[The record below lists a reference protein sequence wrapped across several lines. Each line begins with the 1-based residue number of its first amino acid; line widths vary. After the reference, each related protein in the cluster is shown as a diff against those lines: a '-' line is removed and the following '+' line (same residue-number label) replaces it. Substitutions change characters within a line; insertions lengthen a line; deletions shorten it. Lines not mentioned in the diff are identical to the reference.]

1 VNFFFVEKLEVENY
15 FKIFEQE
22 QRIDLAKTAK
32 KSSVPSS
39 KQKTIEKN
47 NYP

>member
-1 VNFFFVEKLEVENY
+1 VKFFFVKKLEVENY

-32 KSSVPSS
+32 NHQFRVQNK
-39 KQKTIEKN
+39 KL
-47 NYP
+47 